1 MPNHALIGLLAC
13 LALPPGLALTER
25 SRTAYWTELVAP
37 LYSSEANDKVLT
49 TAQSSSNP
57 AQWPEYTDPANP
69 SQWVYKPASDWT
81 SAFLADQLYLLHERF
96 STLCPNDGDT
106 TDWLSLA
113 RTWSNG
119 LYNPSQ
125 DVLASWAHDVGFNS
139 VPMMHELRI
148 NPANETANTALLS
161 NAQYLASRYS
171 SVVGCTKSWDRGEGD
186 FEVVRRFLRF
196 RACSQVLTRATRR
209 SSTSMCQAPADSWLM
224 LTFAFSQHDE
234 PPTPAHCGGSLG

>member
-1 MPNHALIGLLAC
+1 MLSHALTGLLTC
-13 LALPPGLALTER
+13 LALPLGLALTER

-37 LYSSEANDKVLT
+37 LYSSEANNKVLA

-57 AQWPEYTDPANP
+57 SQWPEYTDQP
-69 SQWVYKPASDWT
+69 T
-81 SAFLADQLYLLHERF
+81 RLYLLHERF

-139 VPMMHELRI
+139 VPMMHELRH
-148 NPANETANTALLS
+148 NPANETAKNAVLA
-161 NAQYLASRYS
+161 NAQYLASRYL
-171 SVVGCTKSWDRGEGD
+171 SVVGCTKSWDRGKGD
-186 FEVVRRFLRF
+186 FEVIIDNMMNLQLLLTAADLSGNSTYRDMATSHANKTMQNHIRPDGSSYHVVNYDPTNQLLPQTRHAQLYRR
-196 RACSQVLTRATRR
+196 TR
-209 SSTSMCQAPADSWLM
+209 
-224 LTFAFSQHDE
+224 
-234 PPTPAHCGGSLG
+234 